1 MRKQAVLI
9 VLLSAF
15 AACNAP
21 EPERSV
27 VTIPK
32 TPAPQAKA
40 TAPKEKEAVRGERF
54 SATAYAIEGITKSGT
69 KARRGIVAADPK
81 VIPLGSKIRVSGA
94 GKYSGVYLVED
105 TGPAVKGKI
114 IDIKVGSTAEA
125 IKFGRQ
131 KVQVEVL
138 ERGGDAEASAK

>member
-9 VLLSAF
+9 VLLTAF

-21 EPERSV
+21 EPEAPSV
-27 VTIPK
+27 RLPK
-32 TPAPQAKA
+32 APAPQAK
-40 TAPKEKEAVRGERF
+40 TPAPAKEATRGERF
-54 SATAYAIEGITKSGT
+54 SATAYAIEGITASGT

-81 VIPLGSKIRVSGA
+81 VIPLGSRIRVSGA

-131 KVQVEVL
+131 NVQVEVL
-138 ERGGDAEASAK
+138 ERAGDAEASAK